1 MNRLPAF
8 VYDPEAVSSRLL
20 VRRFQEVGIKGWVAT
35 TTGHTCLFT
44 SHALFS
50 LIWSPKGALAHMH
63 AHRANNK
70 TV

>member
-20 VRRFQEVGIKGWVAT
+20 VRRFQEAGIKGWVAST
-35 TTGHTCLFT
+35 IGHTLFT

-50 LIWSPKGALAHMH
+50 LIWSPKGALVHMH

-70 TV
+70 AV